1 MTSQLIGK
9 DPEAGKVEGI
19 RRRGQ
24 QRMSCSDGITDSM
37 DMSLSKLW
45 EIVKEGRPGML
56 HSMGS
61 SVRHDLATEQQQ
73 QYQEQ
78 TIENETQKTNLFTI
92 ALKCKI
98 FINKSD

>member
-1 MTSQLIGK
+1 MLGK
-9 DPEAGKVEGI
+9 IKGK
-19 RRRGQ
+19 RREL
-24 QRMSCSDGITDSM
+24 QRMRWLDSITDLIF